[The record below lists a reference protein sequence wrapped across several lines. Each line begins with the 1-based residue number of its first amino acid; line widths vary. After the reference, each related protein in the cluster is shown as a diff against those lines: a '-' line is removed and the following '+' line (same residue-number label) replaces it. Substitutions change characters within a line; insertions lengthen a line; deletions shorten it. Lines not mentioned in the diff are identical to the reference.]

1 MGDQALKQLLPV
13 VEEEGGREG
22 GRFNDPFYG
31 ELDTKCDTIP
41 IICFV
46 TLGYGNILKPLK
58 HSVIQQTLSDYLC
71 QALF

>member
-1 MGDQALKQLLPV
+1 MC
-13 VEEEGGREG
+13 
-22 GRFNDPFYG
+22 RFNDPFYG

-41 IICFV
+41 IICFA
-46 TLGYGNILKPLK
+46 TLGYGNILEASLK